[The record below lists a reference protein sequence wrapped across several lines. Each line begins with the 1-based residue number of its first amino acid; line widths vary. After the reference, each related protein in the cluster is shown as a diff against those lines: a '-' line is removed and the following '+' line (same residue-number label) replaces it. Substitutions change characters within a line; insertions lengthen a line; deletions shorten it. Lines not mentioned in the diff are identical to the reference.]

1 MARELKVIEN
11 WHRQKRIISWE
22 RLEENMK
29 AIDVYKTRIIE
40 IIDEAKL
47 DGIQIDAYEKKF
59 EDDNEL
65 FELGIRISDGKDIV
79 HIPTWKDE
87 SIEIVE

>member
-1 MARELKVIEN
+1 MV
-11 WHRQKRIISWE
+11 

-29 AIDVYKTRIIE
+29 AVDVYKTRIME
-40 IIDEAKL
+40 IIDEGKL
-47 DGIQIDAYEKKF
+47 DGIQIAAYEKKF
-59 EDDNEL
+59 EDDNEIY
-65 FELGIRISDGKDIV
+65 ELGIRISDGKDII